1 MRSCLLYIQ
10 HCKRRNR
17 SEENDDLGKYDS
29 VFSLILMEMIK
40 FRTRNCF
47 NVMENR
53 NRVPSFDGILIFEF
67 EVGYKRS
74 SCNEIQID
82 GNTRVIAVLRVRKEN
97 RGNSFPGNV
106 SRIRVL

>member
-17 SEENDDLGKYDS
+17 SEENDDLGKYDNI
-29 VFSLILMEMIK
+29 FSLILMKMIK

-47 NVMENR
+47 NNDGKSGS
-53 NRVPSFDGILIFEF
+53 RVPSFDGILIFEF
-67 EVGYKRS
+67 EVGHKRS

-82 GNTRVIAVLRVRKEN
+82 PAILVLLHCCVCEKK
-97 RGNSFPGNV
+97 NSFPGKV
-106 SRIRVL
+106 SWLRVL